1 MIKFEAGKKYS
12 AEYNTNSFKEF
23 YEVIK
28 RTEKTLTL
36 KNLTTKEEIK
46 ARIKNFS
53 QVEEMAEFD
62 KRAPFLYAT
71 QQ

>member
-1 MIKFEAGKKYS
+1 MVKFEIGKKYGV
-12 AEYNTNSFKEF
+12 EYNTNGFKEF

-28 RTEKTLTL
+28 RTEKTLTI

-71 QQ
+71 QC

>member
-1 MIKFEAGKKYS
+1 MIKFEIGKKYGV
-12 AEYNTNSFKEF
+12 EYNTNGFKEF

-28 RTEKTLTL
+28 RTEKTLTI

-53 QVEEMAEFD
+53 QIEEMAEFD

-71 QQ
+71 QF